1 MHIDGHLQPKRP
13 TALVSKRLCPWRNI
27 VGLSELYEMQPGPV
41 GENQIPASTPVAP
54 PNWATR
60 IFLGPHGLR
69 GGWRVLIFIALLV
82 GIVLGCIQVVRAIGV
97 HHPPGVISP
106 GASLVGEILLFLS
119 VMIATAVMGRFER
132 RSFAAYGLPLRKG
145 FLRAFIFGA
154 IWGVVPLAVVLLALR
169 GLSVLDFGGP
179 ELPTSALLRF
189 GVLWALVFILTG
201 ITEEFAVRGYPQFT
215 LTRSVGFWP
224 AAVMT
229 SLILGVA
236 HAGNSGEA
244 MLGLMGVF
252 AVGLFACLMLRRT
265 GDLWFPIGFHFSWD
279 YAESFIF
286 GVPDSGNVAVGHLLS
301 THMHGSKWLTGGSVG
316 PEGSVLAFV
325 VLGLTAFAFH
335 RAYPSTRMACPVPE
349 VSASPPRPVVGNAE

>member
-1 MHIDGHLQPKRP
+1 MH
-13 TALVSKRLCPWRNI
+13 T
-27 VGLSELYEMQPGPV
+27 
-41 GENQIPASTPVAP
+41 STPVAQ
-54 PNWATR
+54 PNWAKR
-60 IFLGPHGLR
+60 IFVGPHGLR
-69 GGWRVLIFIALLV
+69 AGWRVLIFLALLV
-82 GIVLGCIQVVRAIGV
+82 GIVLVCIQVVRAIGV
-97 HHPPGVISP
+97 HHSPGVISP

-119 VMIATAVMGRFER
+119 VMITTAVMGRFER
-132 RSFAAYGLPLRKG
+132 RSFRDYGLPPWKDSLGK
-145 FLRAFIFGA
+145 FSVGA
-154 IWGVVPLAVVLLALR
+154 IWGIVPLAVLLLALR
-169 GLSVLDFGGP
+169 GLGGLDFSGT

-215 LTRSVGFWP
+215 LTRAVGFWP
-224 AAVMT
+224 AAIVT

-244 MLGLMGVF
+244 MLGLLGVF

-265 GDLWFPIGFHFSWD
+265 GDLWFPIGFHFAWD
-279 YAESFIF
+279 YGESFVF

-335 RAYPSTRMACPVPE
+335 RAYPSARLAWPVPG
-349 VSASPPRPVVGNAE
+349 VSAGPIPPVVGNTE